1 METINNKIPEET
13 KQILNKLSEYLDT
26 KLYFFG
32 SIQRADYYHY
42 KSDID
47 IDIFT
52 DNINTTLFK
61 LQSFFNINKKEFN
74 KVILRIGF
82 NNRVIY
88 GYKLNIKLPN
98 YQLKT
103 EICIWNDKY
112 KNEII
117 QAHKSKVY
125 LTSFQSIMVYLLKLS
140 YYYFYLFDK
149 KTYSYL
155 KKKII
160 DPNKDD
166 DFIVFHND

>member
-82 NNRVIY
+82 NNHVIY

-112 KNEII
+112 KNEI
-117 QAHKSKVY
+117 KNLKND
-125 LTSFQSIMVYLLKLS
+125 LNSFKNQNLAMKNENLNEYKLKLLNHIQKS
-140 YYYFYLFDK
+140 INYC
-149 KTYSYL
+149 
-155 KKKII
+155 
-160 DPNKDD
+160 
-166 DFIVFHND
+166 